1 MELIDTQVN
10 TPAQSWL
17 SRVERRQPVQ
27 ADYFSE
33 LRSWVQ
39 HAILEAEEKK
49 DLNKKGKLLNL
60 LKDLQECPAN
70 GFKMEEIT
78 GRKE

>member
-1 MELIDTQVN
+1 MELIDTQVS

-17 SRVERRQPVQ
+17 SRVEKRHPAH

-39 HAILEAEEKK
+39 HAILEAEEKR
-49 DLNKKGKLLNL
+49 DFNKKGKLLNL
-60 LKDLQECPAN
+60 LKDLQECPEN

>member
-1 MELIDTQVN
+1 MELIDMQVN
-10 TPAQSWL
+10 TAAQSWL
-17 SRVERRQPVQ
+17 SRVEKRQPAQ

-39 HAILEAEEKK
+39 HALLEAEEKK
-49 DLNKKGKLLNL
+49 DLNKKGRLLSLLN
-60 LKDLQECPAN
+60 DLQECPEN

-78 GRKE
+78 GKKE

>member
-1 MELIDTQVN
+1 MELIDTQVR

-17 SRVERRQPVQ
+17 SRVERRHLEV
-27 ADYFSE
+27 DYFSE

-49 DLNKKGKLLNL
+49 DMNKKGKLMNL
-60 LKDLQECPAN
+60 LIDLQECPEN
-70 GFKMEEIT
+70 GFKMEEIK

>member
-17 SRVERRQPVQ
+17 SRVERRHLAQ

-49 DLNKKGKLLNL
+49 DFNKKGKLLNL
-60 LKDLQECPAN
+60 LKDLQECPEN
-70 GFKMEEIT
+70 GFKIEDIT

>member
-1 MELIDTQVN
+1 
-10 TPAQSWL
+10 
-17 SRVERRQPVQ
+17 VEKRQRAH

-39 HAILEAEEKK
+39 RAILDAEEKK

-60 LKDLQECPAN
+60 LEDLQEYPEDS
-70 GFKMEEIT
+70 FKMEDIT
-78 GRKE
+78 GRRE

>member
-1 MELIDTQVN
+1 MELIDTQVG
-10 TPAQSWL
+10 TPVQSWL
-17 SRVERRQPVQ
+17 SRVEKRQLAQ

-39 HAILEAEEKK
+39 HAILEAEEKR

-60 LKDLQECPAN
+60 LEDLQECPEN

-78 GRKE
+78 GKKE

>member
-1 MELIDTQVN
+1 MELANTQVSA
-10 TPAQSWL
+10 PVRSWL
-17 SRVERRQPVQ
+17 SRVERRHPAQV
-27 ADYFSE
+27 DYFSE

-39 HAILEAEEKK
+39 HAILEAEDKK

-60 LKDLQECPAN
+60 LEDLQECPEN
-70 GFKMEEIT
+70 SFKMEDIT